1 MTTVLIG
8 IYIACELIANITAAK
23 PVEFFGLVAPGGVL
37 IYALTFTI
45 LDLLHERLGHRGVRT
60 VVYTAFIAN
69 ALLAGYIAL
78 VAAIP
83 APGFYA
89 NQDAFVAVLGATP
102 RIVAA
107 SLTAYLIS
115 ALLDVEVYA
124 RLRERFAHSAWSRVL
139 ISNTASTAVDSAVF
153 VVIAFAGVMPVLPLI
168 LGQYIIKMTVTVLS
182 LPLAHAARIA
192 ERATTDA

>member
-1 MTTVLIG
+1 MTALLIG

-23 PVEFFGLVAPGGVL
+23 PVEFFGLVAPGGVF
-37 IYALTFTI
+37 IYALTFTL
-45 LDLLHERLGHRGVRT
+45 LDLLHERLGHKGVRM

-69 ALLAGYIAL
+69 GLLAGYVAL
-78 VAAIP
+78 VAALP
-83 APGFYA
+83 APAFYMR
-89 NQDAFVAVLGATP
+89 QDAFVAVLGATP

-124 RLRERFAHSAWSRVL
+124 RLRERFGRSAWSRVL

-153 VVIAFAGVMPVLPLI
+153 VVIAFSGVMPVLPLI
-168 LGQYIIKMTVTVLS
+168 IGQYAIKMAVTVLS
-182 LPLAHAARIA
+182 LPLVHAARVVD
-192 ERATTDA
+192 RMLTDA